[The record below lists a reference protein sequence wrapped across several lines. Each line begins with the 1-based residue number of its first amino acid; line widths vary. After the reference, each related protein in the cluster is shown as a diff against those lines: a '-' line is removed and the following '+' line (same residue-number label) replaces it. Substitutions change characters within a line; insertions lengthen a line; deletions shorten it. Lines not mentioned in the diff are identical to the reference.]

1 MGNSAKSKWAHLV
14 AIGGTGM
21 GALAALLQEKGF
33 VVTGSD
39 GPLYPPMSTFLENKK
54 IPIQSAYRAENLQ
67 GATWGFAATNPDLV
81 VVGNAISRGNV
92 EAQATEELLAK
103 GLCKRMSFAE
113 ALAHYCIDDKKSF
126 VVAGTH
132 GKTTTTSLMA
142 WAMEK
147 LGLQAGFFIGGI
159 PKNFTQGCR
168 TGDGKF
174 FASEGDEYDTAYW
187 DKESKFLHYRAS
199 WVLCTGIEFD
209 HADIFS
215 SVDAIEK
222 AFLKLVTKTRTGWL
236 LIDDQSAP
244 RRDSVHKVALAVK
257 AAGLRLA
264 RYGKDPSSDYILLSN
279 RAELLPW
286 DPLTMG
292 MRLEMRNPSGQICV
306 LHSPLIGEHNA
317 LNLLGV
323 FATLHASGEIKD
335 WSKLQSLVQEF
346 AGIKRRQEEVS
357 RTNELVV
364 IDDFAHHPTAISETI
379 NAIRARYPQFKLAAF
394 FEPRSAT
401 SARNTLENEMMAC
414 FDRADA
420 IFLTPPTKTNVP
432 SAEKLDVEHL
442 ATGIRGRPANRDKS
456 IHIHP
461 KVTDLAAAFEKWRVA
476 QSSKVVALVM
486 SNGPFDGI
494 HKILADQAGG

>member
-1 MGNSAKSKWAHLV
+1 
-14 AIGGTGM
+14 M

-39 GPLYPPMSTFLENKK
+39 GPLYPPMSTFLEKKK
-54 IPIQSAYRAENLQ
+54 IPIQSSYRTENLQ
-67 GATWGFAATNPDLV
+67 GATWGFASANPDLV

-92 EAQATEELLAK
+92 EAVATEELLK
-103 GLCKRMSFAE
+103 QGLCSRMSFAE

-147 LGLQAGFFIGGI
+147 LGLEAGFFIGGI
-159 PKNFTQGCR
+159 PKNFAQGCR

-209 HADIFS
+209 HADIFAS
-215 SVDAIEK
+215 IEAIEK
-222 AFLKLVTKTRTGWL
+222 SFLKLVTKTRTGWL
-236 LIDDQSAP
+236 LIDDRSAP
-244 RRDSVHKVALAVK
+244 RADSVQKVAAAVK

-264 RYGKDPSSDYILLSN
+264 RYGKDPTSDYVLLSS
-279 RAELLPW
+279 RAEPLPW
-286 DPLTMG
+286 DSLTMG
-292 MRLEMRNPSGQICV
+292 MRLEIRNPSGEISV
-306 LHSPLIGEHNA
+306 VHSPLIGEHNA

-335 WSKLQSLVQEF
+335 WSALQKLVQEF

-357 RTNELVV
+357 RTDSLVV

-379 NAIRARYPQFKLAAF
+379 NAIRARYPHFKLAAF

-401 SARNTLENEMMAC
+401 SARNTLEPEMMAC

-432 SAEKLDVEHL
+432 AEQKLDVEHL
-442 ATGIRGRPANRDKS
+442 ATGIRARPANREKP
-456 IHIHP
+456 IHINP
-461 KVTDLAAAFEKWRVA
+461 KVVELAASFEEWRRA
-476 QSSKVVALVM
+476 QSARVVALVM

-494 HKILADQAGG
+494 HQILASMAGR